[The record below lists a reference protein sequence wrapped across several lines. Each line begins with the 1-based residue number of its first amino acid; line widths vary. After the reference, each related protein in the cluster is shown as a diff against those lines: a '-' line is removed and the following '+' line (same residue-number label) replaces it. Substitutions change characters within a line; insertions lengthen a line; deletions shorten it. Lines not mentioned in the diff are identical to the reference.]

1 MEILLGVD
9 IGTQGAKAVLLNEK
23 LDVIGRV
30 YQEHDLLTPNKPG
43 QMEQNADAVWWAG
56 FKKVVKKILEKTK
69 VPPADISIVACSAHG
84 PDMLPVSKENIPI
97 RPALLYGDTRGEK
110 EVTYIIDTLG
120 RTFLNENSKNTL
132 STQHT
137 GPKILWYK
145 NNESENYKKT
155 TKVFTA
161 SNYITYKLTDNFVID
176 YGQASLYNPFFNYGK
191 RCWDHDVIR
200 ELGVSD
206 SILPEIKKPTEII
219 GTITKKAAA
228 ETGLKDGTR
237 VSAPTIDGLAEPT
250 SIGGFRSGAATLLY
264 GTASSI
270 TITTKK
276 SSFIEGMML
285 VPSPVLPDH
294 EMVVGATAT
303 AGALNRWFRDN
314 FGYQEKKEEN
324 RTNLNAYELLSKQA
338 KEIPPGSEGLIT
350 LPYFSGERTPIND
363 NLARGMILGLTTY
376 HTRAH
381 IYRALLEAS
390 AYAFKDNFE
399 TIRSNHINIA
409 QIISSGGGT
418 NDLVWVQIVSDV
430 LGEDQILLSGITGAE
445 IGAAYMAG
453 LASGIIENLN
463 TIEDKIKEGF
473 RTVNQNK
480 AHHAIYEKYF
490 TVYRSLYR
498 KIKEEMHTLAYLG
511 SSPY

>member
-1 MEILLGVD
+1 
-9 IGTQGAKAVLLNEK
+9 
-23 LDVIGRV
+23 
-30 YQEHDLLTPNKPG
+30 
-43 QMEQNADAVWWAG
+43 
-56 FKKVVKKILEKTK
+56 
-69 VPPADISIVACSAHG
+69 
-84 PDMLPVSKENIPI
+84 
-97 RPALLYGDTRGEK
+97 
-110 EVTYIIDTLG
+110 
-120 RTFLNENSKNTL
+120 
-132 STQHT
+132 
-137 GPKILWYK
+137 
-145 NNESENYKKT
+145 
-155 TKVFTA
+155 
-161 SNYITYKLTDNFVID
+161 
-176 YGQASLYNPFFNYGK
+176 
-191 RCWDHDVIR
+191 
-200 ELGVSD
+200 
-206 SILPEIKKPTEII
+206 
-219 GTITKKAAA
+219 
-228 ETGLKDGTR
+228 
-237 VSAPTIDGLAEPT
+237 
-250 SIGGFRSGAATLLY
+250 
-264 GTASSI
+264 
-270 TITTKK
+270 
-276 SSFIEGMML
+276 
-285 VPSPVLPDH
+285 
-294 EMVVGATAT
+294 
-303 AGALNRWFRDN
+303 
-314 FGYQEKKEEN
+314 
-324 RTNLNAYELLSKQA
+324 
-338 KEIPPGSEGLIT
+338 
-350 LPYFSGERTPIND
+350 
-363 NLARGMILGLTTY
+363 MILGLTTY